1 MKNGWSKIALL
12 LFCCAAAGFEL
23 WHFQTKPIS
32 AGQASAVTGKNKP
45 DFVLLPA
52 SETIAYSQRF
62 AESGVHVESWE
73 PTVADIDGAET
84 SLSQISA
91 LSDNNPGG
99 HIEHPDQYFR
109 QYLAV
114 SIAGKKSIFLNAVCT
129 VQEDNVWRKRLVF
142 VFDGGKCFW
151 HATYDPST
159 RKFSGLRING
169 PA

>member
-1 MKNGWSKIALL
+1 MKNGWLKIALL
-12 LFCCAAAGFEL
+12 LLCCTAAGFEL
-23 WHFQTKPIS
+23 RHFRTTPMS
-32 AGQASAVTGKNKP
+32 AGQASAVTRKDKP

-52 SETIAYSQRF
+52 SQTVAYSQRF
-62 AESGVHVESWE
+62 AKSGVHVDSWE

-109 QYLAV
+109 QYLAI
-114 SIAGKKSIFLNAVCT
+114 SIAGTRSLFLNAACT
-129 VQEDNVWRKRLVF
+129 VQQDNVWRKHLVF

-159 RKFSGLRING
+159 RKFLELRING
-169 PA
+169 LA